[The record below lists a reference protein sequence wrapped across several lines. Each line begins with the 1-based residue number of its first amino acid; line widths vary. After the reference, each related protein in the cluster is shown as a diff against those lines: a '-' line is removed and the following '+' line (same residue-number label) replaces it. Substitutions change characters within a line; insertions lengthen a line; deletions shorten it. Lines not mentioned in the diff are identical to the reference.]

1 MIASVIHDIDHRGFS
16 STFMHDS
23 GHPMGIVYG
32 KISTLECHHFAFGCD
47 VISRKGCNVFH
58 RYTKQQA
65 VEAYQVMERGV
76 LATDLP
82 EFFSTN
88 AKLNSHLINGD
99 LDISIVE
106 HKSVLKLYIEKMFNK
121 LRYLNLFSFLNI
133 CSIFCDIDNKVVMI
147 SIYNLSLTNFT
158 FFLPNS

>member
-23 GHPMGIVYG
+23 GHFIGIVYG
-32 KISTLECHHFAFGCD
+32 KLSTLECHQFAFGCD

-58 RYTKQQA
+58 RYTQQET
-65 VEAYQVMERGV
+65 VEAYKIMEKAV

-88 AKLNSHLINGD
+88 AKLHNHLNKGD
-99 LDISIVE
+99 LDISNIE
-106 HKSVLKLYIEKMFNK
+106 HK
-121 LRYLNLFSFLNI
+121 
-133 CSIFCDIDNKVVMI
+133 
-147 SIYNLSLTNFT
+147 
-158 FFLPNS
+158 